1 MNVNRGTIHPFLF
14 SRRREA
20 NQQGLHARKR
30 YALNFCCVARGHH
43 QHTNASLMQVGWD
56 ELLSLRRSP
65 DGRTKW
71 AFDESQPRAAPGKSG
86 GAASSSI
93 ESAAPVWE
101 PLENFDEESFLKL
114 YWPGWDFDKAHVE
127 AFKRQVQQFNRRMGR
142 KLAEAY
148 QGGCRLKIRTPPFL
162 IFERDWER
170 NRVGEMVD
178 LRALRSL
185 VADLRANHDAIL
197 REYAAVPDARLS
209 DASTHMLTNDK
220 LWVEAMP
227 SYMPRFKA
235 LMEKHV
241 HCISEMSISILKPG
255 ACSKVHTGQF
265 NMRLRLHYPLIIP
278 SSGPELA
285 GAYESHGNVWSRGE
299 ALIIDDAQLHAVRNT
314 GKEKRC
320 IVLCDLRRTDLPILT
335 PEMMAGLG

>member
-1 MNVNRGTIHPFLF
+1 
-14 SRRREA
+14 
-20 NQQGLHARKR
+20 
-30 YALNFCCVARGHH
+30 
-43 QHTNASLMQVGWD
+43 
-56 ELLSLRRSP
+56 
-65 DGRTKW
+65 
-71 AFDESQPRAAPGKSG
+71 
-86 GAASSSI
+86 
-93 ESAAPVWE
+93 
-101 PLENFDEESFLKL
+101 
-114 YWPGWDFDKAHVE
+114 
-127 AFKRQVQQFNRRMGR
+127 MGR

-148 QGGCRLKIRTPPFL
+148 QRGCRLKIRTPPFL

-170 NRVGEMVD
+170 QPGGEMVD

-197 REYAAVPDARLS
+197 RGVRGRS
-209 DASTHMLTNDK
+209 GRSIVRRFNTHMLTNDK

-265 NMRLRLHYPLIIP
+265 NMRLRLHSR
-278 SSGPELA
+278 SSFPRRGRSSRAPTSRTA
-285 GAYESHGNVWSRGE
+285 TCGAESE